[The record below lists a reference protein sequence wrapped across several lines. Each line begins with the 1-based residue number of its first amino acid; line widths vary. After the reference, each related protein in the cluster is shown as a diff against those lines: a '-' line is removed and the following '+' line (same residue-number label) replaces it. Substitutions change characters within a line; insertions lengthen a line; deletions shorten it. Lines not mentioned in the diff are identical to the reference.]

1 LAQLFLDHDTAEPA
15 EVVLKTAVRRFPT
28 NAEVL
33 RMLGLAY
40 YAQGKMQ
47 EALDAF
53 LKAIDADPDIESA
66 YASLEVLLPDAGQRA
81 PEIIAKLRTFTERH
95 PESPIGPF
103 LLALIEPGK
112 SEALLRQAI
121 RVAPGFWPA
130 YFELHKVLK
139 AREQWEEAAAAL
151 EKTAELNPDYAP
163 AHYALAEYYNRKG
176 DRARAARERE
186 LHHKLLADQ
195 RKAEE
200 QHRAQAP
207 RLSFAVEEH

>member
-1 LAQLFLDHDTAEPA
+1 
-15 EVVLKTAVRRFPT
+15 
-28 NAEVL
+28 
-33 RMLGLAY
+33 
-40 YAQGKMQ
+40 MQ
-47 EALDAF
+47 EALDVF

-81 PEIIAKLRTFTERH
+81 PEIIAKLRRFSERH

-103 LLALIEPGK
+103 LLALIEPEK
-112 SEALLRQAI
+112 SEVMLRQAI

-151 EKTAELNPDYAP
+151 EKTAELNADYAP

-176 DRARAARERE
+176 DRVRAARERE
-186 LHHKLLADQ
+186 LHHKLLDDQ

-200 QHRAQAP
+200 QHRAQVP
-207 RLSFAVEEH
+207 RLSFTVDQH